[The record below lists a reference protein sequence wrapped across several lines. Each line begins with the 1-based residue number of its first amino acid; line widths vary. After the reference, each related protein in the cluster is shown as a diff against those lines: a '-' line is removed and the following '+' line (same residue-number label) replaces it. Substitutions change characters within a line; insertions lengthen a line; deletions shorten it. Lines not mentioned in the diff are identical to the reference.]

1 MRPLRLTVEGFTC
14 FKERQEPLDLE
25 GLDLFAIS
33 GPTGAGK
40 SSLLD
45 AMIFALFG
53 KVPRLRQG
61 LSELISLGASRAAV
75 SLDFR
80 LAEREFR
87 VFRALHRGRSTS
99 AQLEERLDGLYSSLS
114 DGVRDTDRR
123 VQELLGLDYD
133 TFVRAVILPQG
144 DFAAFLKS
152 SAGKQ
157 REILRKLL
165 RLDIYE
171 EMRAMARRRG
181 QRLEARME
189 ETERRFSEDYATATA
204 EHLQGLR
211 RQTTLAQERLE
222 ESAAALKMARQG
234 LEVTRQRRRQS
245 DELEVKSARRRELL
259 AQQAEHRAA
268 AKRLQEAQRALPLL
282 PLLDRWR
289 DETQRH
295 RQLSQAA
302 EVAQTAWRAAQE
314 RHRLASEDMAAS
326 EARQAEMTAL
336 QAEGQRLDRWL
347 EWVEPRQRIL
357 HDIETLAAQHI
368 AKWAKLQA
376 LEHQGEEAAKRRELA
391 AEELAAGEREL
402 ADLGYDVELEQRLDG
417 VRETALRLR
426 HLRQELT
433 SMATREEAARL
444 ARDEVVASQAEA
456 GQAVEVAQATLD
468 RRRQEHQHASTR
480 LRHAEH
486 EQQAGFLRQGLE
498 AGAPCPVCAQEVVRL
513 PPPSVET
520 SHRLAPLRAQEEAAS
535 GELEAARR
543 ALAAAERRRAEAE
556 AASAERRQAW
566 QRAADRA
573 AAMAEE
579 VGRLAADLQI
589 ALADDLQGD
598 SRATIEERAL
608 SAADGMVERRQR
620 HRQISEQ
627 VHRRQLRLREVER
640 QRERLD
646 NEAQGS
652 RDLLQDLD
660 RRLQE
665 ARQQLEAMQERFP
678 EADSQEDPEELRRQV
693 GARLAALMET
703 QKSAVEAER
712 RSAVELAAAEQQH
725 RQARASAQQAE
736 AHLEAL
742 QGEVQRHLEEAAF
755 ESAEAVRN
763 AVLDEATRA
772 DLENNRR
779 LHEREMEG
787 LDQRLDELRNDLG
800 DALVSAR
807 ELASQESAVE
817 RLETAERQERKT
829 VAQLELGSA
838 EVERRHR
845 RRGELER
852 ELVEGRR
859 DLRAHQELQREL
871 AGQRFQA
878 FLLEKVFDDLVRG
891 ATQRLLILSQQ
902 RYELAFE
909 EGAFVVVDHD
919 NASQRRSAD
928 TLSGGETFLASL
940 ALALELCE
948 QVQREAGAITV
959 ESLFIDEGFG
969 TLDPETLETVA
980 GAIEALPHGGRM
992 VGIITHLPELTER
1005 LPWRMM
1011 VSKHPEGSR
1020 YRVEEG

>member
-1 MRPLRLTVEGFTC
+1 MRPLRLTLEGFTC

-33 GPTGAGK
+33 GPTGSGK

-99 AQLEERLDGLYSSLS
+99 AQLEERVDGMYSSLS
-114 DGVRDTDRR
+114 DGVRQTDRQ
-123 VQELLGLDYD
+123 VQALLGLDYD

-152 SAGKQ
+152 PASKQ

-171 EMRAMARRRG
+171 DMRAMARRRG
-181 QRLEARME
+181 QRLEARLE
-189 ETERRFSEDYATATA
+189 EVERRFTEDYAAATA
-204 EHLQGLR
+204 ERLDELR
-211 RQTTLAQERLE
+211 QQMTIVRERLE
-222 ESAAALKMARQG
+222 EDAAALVVARQG
-234 LEVTRQRRRQS
+234 LESARQRRRQS
-245 DELEVKSARRRELL
+245 DELEVKSSRRRELET
-259 AQQAEHRAA
+259 QMPSRQAA
-268 AKRLQEAQRALPLL
+268 ARRLQEAQRALPLV

-289 DETQRH
+289 DETER
-295 RQLSQAA
+295 RQQLLQAA
-302 EVAQTAWRAAQE
+302 ESAEIAWRAA
-314 RHRLASEDMAAS
+314 RGAHRQAREGMAES
-326 EARQAEMTAL
+326 EARGEEMAAL

-347 EWVEPRQRIL
+347 EWIEPRQKVL
-357 HDIETLAAQHI
+357 HDLETLAAQHI

-376 LEHQGEEAAKRRELA
+376 LEHQGEAAAGRRQTAADDLA
-391 AEELAAGEREL
+391 GSQEELQE
-402 ADLGYDVELEQRLDG
+402 LGYDAELEQRLDA
-417 VRETALRLR
+417 VRDTALRLQ
-426 HLRQELT
+426 HLRQEMTKL
-433 SMATREEAARL
+433 AAQEETARL
-444 ARDEVVASQAEA
+444 ALDEVTASQAA
-456 GQAVEVAQATLD
+456 AAQAVEAAQATQL
-468 RRRQEHQHASTR
+468 RCQGGHQAAQAALQHAEQAHQASI
-480 LRHAEH
+480 LRH
-486 EQQAGFLRQGLE
+486 GLE
-498 AGAPCPVCAQEVVRL
+498 PGAPCPVCEQSIVEL
-513 PPPSVET
+513 PQPSAEAHHSLT
-520 SHRLAPLRAQEEAAS
+520 PLRARCDATAQ
-535 GELEAARR
+535 ELEAATGR
-543 ALAAAERRRAEAE
+543 LAVAERRLAEMD
-556 AASAERRQAW
+556 AAAVERRESRRRSTA
-566 QRAADRA
+566 RAS
-573 AAMAEE
+573 AMAEE

-589 ALADDLQGD
+589 ALADDLEGD
-598 SRATIEERAL
+598 PKATIEERVL
-608 SAADGMVERRQR
+608 QAAEGMAERRQR
-620 HRQISEQ
+620 FREINEQ
-627 VHRRQLRLREVER
+627 VHRQQHRLQEVDR

-646 NEAQGS
+646 DEAQVL
-652 RDLLQDLD
+652 RELLKELD
-660 RRLQE
+660 RRLQ
-665 ARQQLEAMQERFP
+665 AAQRQLEAMQERFP
-678 EADSQEDPEELRRQV
+678 EVSSEEDPEELRRQV
-693 GARLAALMET
+693 EARLAAL
-703 QKSAVEAER
+703 QRAQRSAADTER

-725 RQARASAQQAE
+725 RQTEEASQQAE
-736 AHLEAL
+736 AQLEAL
-742 QGEVQRHLEEAAF
+742 QTEVQRSLDEAGF
-755 ESAEAVRN
+755 QSPEAVRD
-763 AVLDEATRA
+763 AVVDETTRA
-772 DLENNRR
+772 ELETDQRR
-779 LHEREMEG
+779 YEREVES
-787 LDQRLDELRNDLG
+787 LDQRLKELQDSLG
-800 DALVSAR
+800 GTPMSAR
-807 ELASQESAVE
+807 ELASQESEVE
-817 RLETAERQERKT
+817 RLEEVERQGRD
-829 VAQLELGSA
+829 ALARLGVSLA
-838 EVERRHR
+838 DVERRHR
-845 RRGELER
+845 RRGELSS
-852 ELVEGRR
+852 ELVDVRR
-859 DLRAHQELQREL
+859 DLRAYQELQREL

-909 EGAFVVVDHD
+909 EGTFVVVDHD

-1005 LPWRMM
+1005 LPWRVM